1 MAREDLK
8 YLIKFDTDDADLISA
23 NRNAKLLQKEIDKL
37 TKELN
42 TLGSVQ
48 SKSKA
53 LTKGQVATMKQ
64 YQAQIKSLRTTLMSG
79 ADAINQQAAAL
90 VQAKNKANKFGMVAQ
105 QVGYQVGD
113 FFVQVQS
120 GTSALVAF
128 GQQGTQLAGL
138 LPGLAGA
145 VIGIGLAIGTML
157 LRSILEAKNAMED
170 LGVATI
176 DYQKAASTAKST
188 IQSLAVENY
197 MLTEGIENQ
206 AEATLRLGIANVQA
220 AMAANKLKNES
231 SWIFGKK
238 GLFELGGGFSI
249 LGYEI
254 VKSSEAQLQELEKQL
269 AKLKEILAKNKE
281 LGGST
286 STNTKLQ
293 KDHNDHV
300 ETFLKHLKD
309 IEDSF
314 DKQRTSM
321 VSQAALLAHEVALRK
336 NYKDETYIQERLEQK
351 KLDLYI
357 EQNNLNDTQANQLR
371 AALSNLL
378 EQKQAL
384 KGITDEEKARLNL
397 LNLQQSLMPTGLAS
411 GRGGDPRQQ
420 GTRYQQEF
428 GYKTVDEL
436 IEEFEAKNKI
446 NKSTQ
451 KAIDLTRE
459 LTDAQK
465 QQVAIA
471 DSVSGA
477 FGNFFM
483 QLVDGTTSA
492 KDAFRSMAADI
503 IQQLYRILVVEQ
515 LVQSIA
521 GAITGAFAPASAAG
535 TKGTVAPPRRPTG
548 VFGRYEGGGY
558 TGSGPRSGGL
568 DGKGG
573 FMAMLHPRETV
584 IDHTKGQGA
593 GGTVVNQVFNIS
605 ANTSDDTKRL
615 ITQTIAQASPAIIN
629 QSVGAVMNQ
638 RRRGGAMKSAF
649 G

>member
-79 ADAINQQAAAL
+79 ADAINQQATAL

-428 GYKTVDEL
+428 GYKTIDEL
-436 IEEFEAKNKI
+436 IAEFEAKNKT
-446 NKSTQ
+446 NKTTQ

-459 LTDAQK
+459 LTDVQK

-477 FGNFFM
+477 FGDFFM
-483 QLVDGTTSA
+483 GLVDGTTSA
-492 KDAFRSMAADI
+492 KDAFRAMAADI

-515 LVQSIA
+515 LVNSIK
-521 GAITGAFAPASAAG
+521 GAVTGAFAPASAAG
-535 TKGTVAPPRRPTG
+535 TGGSVAPPRRPTG
-548 VFGRYEGGGY
+548 VFGNYDGGGY

-584 IDHTKGQGA
+584 VDHTKGQGA
-593 GGTVVNQVFNIS
+593 GGDVNIVQNFSFS
-605 ANTSDDTKRL
+605 ANGDDSVRK
-615 ITQTIAQASPAIIN
+615 IIAQAAPQIAKMTQQQIVDS
-629 QSVGAVMNQ
+629 
-638 RRRGGAMKSAF
+638 RRRGGAMKAAF
-649 G
+649 GG

>member
-42 TLGSVQ
+42 TLGTVQ

-79 ADAINQQAAAL
+79 ADAINQQATAL

-145 VIGIGLAIGTML
+145 VIGIGLAMGTML
-157 LRSILEAKNAMED
+157 LRSILEAKSAMED

-231 SWIFGKK
+231 SWIFGKN

-300 ETFLKHLKD
+300 ETFLKHLKG

-314 DKQRTSM
+314 NKQRTSM
-321 VSQAALLAHEVALRK
+321 ISQTALLEHELALRE

-357 EQNNLNDTQANQLR
+357 EQNNLTTAQGDQLK

-378 EQKQAL
+378 EQKKAL
-384 KGITDEEKARLNL
+384 KDLTDEEKARLNL
-397 LNLQQSLMPTGLAS
+397 LSLQQSLMPTGLAS
-411 GRGGDPRQQ
+411 GRGGDPRQRN
-420 GTRYQQEF
+420 TRYQQEF

-436 IEEFEAKNKI
+436 IAEHNAKNKGI
-446 NKSTQ
+446 KET
-451 KAIDLTRE
+451 IDLTRE

-465 QQVAIA
+465 QQVDIA
-471 DSVSGA
+471 DSISGA
-477 FGNFFM
+477 FGDFFM
-483 QLVDGTTSA
+483 DLVDGTTSA
-492 KDAFRSMAADI
+492 KDAFRAMAADI
-503 IQQLYRILVVEQ
+503 IQQLYRILVLEQ
-515 LVQSIA
+515 MVQSIA
-521 GAITGAFAPASAAG
+521 GAITGAFNPASAAG
-535 TKGTVAPPRRPTG
+535 TKGTVAPPKAPRK
-548 VFGRYEGGGY
+548 YEGGGY

-584 IDHTKGQGA
+584 VDHTKGQGA

-605 ANTSDDTKRL
+605 ANTSDDTKSLLLR
-615 ITQTIAQASPAIIN
+615 Q
-629 QSVGAVMNQ
+629 
-638 RRRGGAMKSAF
+638 
-649 G
+649 

>member
-42 TLGSVQ
+42 TLGTVQ

-79 ADAINQQAAAL
+79 ADAINQQATAL

-145 VIGIGLAIGTML
+145 VIGIGLAMGTML
-157 LRSILEAKNAMED
+157 LRSILEAKSAMED

-231 SWIFGKK
+231 SWIFGKN

-300 ETFLKHLKD
+300 ETFLKHLKG

-314 DKQRTSM
+314 NKQRTSM
-321 VSQAALLAHEVALRK
+321 ISQTALLEHELALRE

-357 EQNNLNDTQANQLR
+357 EQNNLTTAQGDQLK

-378 EQKQAL
+378 EQKKAL
-384 KGITDEEKARLNL
+384 KDLTDEEKARLNL
-397 LNLQQSLMPTGLAS
+397 LSFQQSLMPTGLAS
-411 GRGGDPRQQ
+411 GRGGDPRQRN
-420 GTRYQQEF
+420 TRYQQEF

-436 IEEFEAKNKI
+436 IAEHNAKNKGI
-446 NKSTQ
+446 KET
-451 KAIDLTRE
+451 IDLTRE

-471 DSVSGA
+471 DSISGA
-477 FGNFFM
+477 FGDFFM
-483 QLVDGTTSA
+483 DLVDGTTSA
-492 KDAFRSMAADI
+492 KDAFRAMAADI
-503 IQQLYRILVVEQ
+503 IQQLYRILVLEQ
-515 LVQSIA
+515 MVQSIA
-521 GAITGAFAPASAAG
+521 GAITGAFNPASAAG
-535 TKGTVAPPRRPTG
+535 TKGTVAPPKAPRK
-548 VFGRYEGGGY
+548 YEGGGY

-584 IDHTKGQGA
+584 VDHTKGQGA